1 MDCPGPLGPV
11 CPTGSTEAPRAAGA
25 GVTSA
30 EVSVGAV
37 LVAGISEHRR
47 PWGCT
52 EFLRGFPALIAWVIG
67 ALARLQFLLS
77 VGTASALQP
86 EDPAY
91 LLVSSSPFS
100 GLKVIP
106 LGASSVMGL

>member
-1 MDCPGPLGPV
+1 M

-37 LVAGISEHRR
+37 LIAGISEHRR

-52 EFLRGFPALIAWVIG
+52 EFLRGFPALIMWVIG
-67 ALARLQFLLS
+67 TLARLQFLLP
-77 VGTASALQP
+77 VGTASALHP
-86 EDPAY
+86 EDSAY

-100 GLKVIP
+100 SLKVIP
-106 LGASSVMGL
+106 HGASSVMGL